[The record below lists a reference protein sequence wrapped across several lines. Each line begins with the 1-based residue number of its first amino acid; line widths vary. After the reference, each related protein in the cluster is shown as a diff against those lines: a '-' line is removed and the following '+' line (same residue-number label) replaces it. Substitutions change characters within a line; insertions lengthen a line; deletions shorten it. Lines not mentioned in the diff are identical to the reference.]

1 MLNTSFISS
10 LRTAV
15 GSSLRPR
22 QLNRAEERLIRY
34 YRLLSEQDREAV
46 RCLMFAVKETN
57 RSELP
62 TEACQQPQKQLHCE
76 RD

>member
-15 GSSLRPR
+15 GTSLRTRP
-22 QLNRAEERLIRY
+22 LNRAEERLIRY

-57 RSELP
+57 RSERP
-62 TEACQQPQKQLHCE
+62 RQ
-76 RD
+76 